1 MRLESVT
8 RHVPSR
14 SAAQK
19 NGSESVRVAVSVP
32 RVQILERDL
41 GEDRPR
47 WKGRPVSAPLADEF
61 RPITLLPKHT
71 ARPVVKP
78 LAPAPAI
85 APPPEPDLEVIEL
98 PRFLPVR
105 ERGLTP
111 RAQALA
117 LAARES
123 GIPLDHIRSDD
134 RPRRVVRARWFAA
147 YLLRCC
153 TTASDASIGRYLGG
167 KDHTTILHALRRV
180 DEAIGDRL
188 LPADLEERAAAAWEI
203 IRGIK

>member
-47 WKGRPVSAPLADEF
+47 WKGRPVSAPLADES
-61 RPITLLPKHT
+61 RPITLLPKYT
-71 ARPVVKP
+71 ARPVAKP
-78 LAPAPAI
+78 IAPAPVI
-85 APPPEPDLEVIEL
+85 APPPEPEPEIIEL
-98 PRFLPVR
+98 PRFLPMR

-117 LAARES
+117 LAVRES

-134 RPRRVVRARWFAA
+134 RPRRIVRARWLAA
-147 YLLRCC
+147 YLLRCA
-153 TTASDASIGRYLGG
+153 TPASNAAIGRLLGG
-167 KDHTTILHALRRV
+167 MDHTTILHALRRV
-180 DEAIGDRL
+180 DAALAGHDMPANLEA
-188 LPADLEERAAAAWEI
+188 RASAAWAI
-203 IRGIK
+203 IRGMK